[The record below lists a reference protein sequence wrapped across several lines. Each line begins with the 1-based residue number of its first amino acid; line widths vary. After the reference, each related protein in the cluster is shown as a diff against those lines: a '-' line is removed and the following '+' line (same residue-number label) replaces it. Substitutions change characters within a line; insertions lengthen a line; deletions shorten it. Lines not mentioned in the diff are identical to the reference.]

1 MEIILNI
8 IPFTHLININYKH
21 IFFIMTLFLNNI
33 QLFTSTIIT
42 SCKEHDYFD
51 NKECFNDIIEFN
63 DKKYR
68 AGKILTN
75 KNNVTTII
83 FSDDRPGNRRLLYSL
98 DENGRG
104 FFYGNETIVKVLTL
118 TSEYYYRFNIIGRY
132 ECVNDFVYL
141 EEDTKREKQYII
153 SISSYLSLTELYDV
167 EGGEHQHWVTTDF
180 LGIND
185 RSRYIFSYRFSLFEW
200 KNTSIYFCVFVQD
213 KGRAHYADYSD
224 SYTITRFRLNK
235 NITNNQI
242 SISKVDII
250 KEEEINSNNRI
261 VSACF
266 IEQYDVFVVFF
277 VKNDY
282 KFTLNFYDYNVNI
295 INVYEYEAMSNPI
308 PGRGAF
314 LKVVHCQF
322 DFIALIYYT
331 NGDDGKSLLLKFIK
345 INERDNYEKFTN
357 LEERLK
363 VEIKDYNFNTDIML
377 NEFYKINPNRF
388 IFAST
393 IDYSQLYIYL
403 IQQTNMYAY
412 VKIKKYD
419 YLLLS
424 GKRFVREFSFG
435 LYKGF

>member
-1 MEIILNI
+1 
-8 IPFTHLININYKH
+8 
-21 IFFIMTLFLNNI
+21 MTLFLNNI
-33 QLFTSTIIT
+33 QLFASTIIT
-42 SCKEHDYFD
+42 SCMEHDNF
-51 NKECFNDIIEFN
+51 NRKKCFNDIIEFN

-83 FSDDRPGNRRLLYSL
+83 FSDDRPGNSRLLYSL

-104 FFYGNETIVKVLTL
+104 FFYGNETIIKVLTI
-118 TSEYYYRFNIIGRY
+118 TSEYYYNFDYDNNFNIVGRY
-132 ECVNDFVYL
+132 ECINDFIYL

-167 EGGEHQHWVTTDF
+167 EGGEHQQWVNTDF

-185 RSRYIFSYRFSLFEW
+185 WSRYIFSYRFSLFEW
-200 KNTSIYFCVFVQD
+200 KNTSIYFCVFVQY
-213 KGRAHYADYSD
+213 KGTEHYRDYSD

-235 NITNNQI
+235 DITNNQI

-282 KFTLNFYDYNVNI
+282 KFTHNFYDYYVNN
-295 INVYEYEAMSNPI
+295 INAYEYEAMSNPN
-308 PGRGAF
+308 PGEGAF

-331 NGDDGKSLLLKFIK
+331 NGNDGKSLLLKFIK
-345 INERDNYEKFTN
+345 INERNNYKKFTN

-363 VEIKDYNFNTDIML
+363 LKS
-377 NEFYKINPNRF
+377 KI
-388 IFAST
+388 I
-393 IDYSQLYIYL
+393 IL
-403 IQQTNMYAY
+403 ILT
-412 VKIKKYD
+412 
-419 YLLLS
+419 LC
-424 GKRFVREFSFG
+424 
-435 LYKGF
+435 